1 MKISQPKKLLDIS
14 RFKTKVW
21 LTYKD
26 TTLMAHK
33 TRENAAEAAPFGQQA
48 SRALFRIEIKRAE
61 LTPDISIK
69 DEKFIIKIKPH
80 ER

>member
-14 RFKTKVW
+14 RFKNKVW

-26 TTLMAHK
+26 TSLVAHK
-33 TRENAAEAAPFGQQA
+33 TREDAAAAMP
-48 SRALFRIEIKRAE
+48 SLFQIEIKRAE
-61 LTPDISIK
+61 LTPDISKK
-69 DEKFIIKIKPH
+69 DNKYIIKIRPH